1 MLNLL
6 EHYIEE
12 GKKEDLIELLGR
24 FPELADQKTSRKLS
38 PILFACYLK
47 KPEIAEILVDYI
59 VEVGLFE
66 AAALGR
72 FDWVAHQVFKNP
84 ESINEYSEIGFT
96 ALSLAIYFNKEDIT
110 RYLLLKGADVNQPAK
125 NASGL
130 YPLHSAL
137 VAKNNTLVKMLL
149 EAGADVNIQEVSG
162 ITPLHLAASQGNL
175 EIIICLLE
183 AGADVRIKT
192 NGGKTPGDW
201 AEDNGWT
208 AIARILNDY

>member
-6 EHYIEE
+6 EKYIEQ
-12 GKKEDLIELLGR
+12 GKNEELVELLNR
-24 FPELADQKTSRKLS
+24 SPELAVQKTSKQLS

-47 KPEIAEILVDYI
+47 KREIAEILSNY
-59 VEVGLFE
+59 VEEIDLFE
-66 AAALGR
+66 AVALGR

-84 ESINEYSEIGFT
+84 EGINQYSELGFT
-96 ALSLAIYFNKEDIT
+96 ALGLAIYFNQEDIT
-110 RYLLLKGADVNQPAK
+110 RYLLLKAADVNQPAK

-137 VAKNNTLVKMLL
+137 VGKNNTLVKMLL

-183 AGADVRIKT
+183 AGADVSTQTKS
-192 NGGKTPGDW
+192 GKTAGDW
-201 AEDNGWT
+201 AADNGWVD
-208 AIARILNDY
+208 IARILNDV